1 MRRAGG
7 SIIIPAHDEETL
19 IRRTLAA
26 FADTDPADLEVIVVA
41 NGCSDRT
48 AALARTV
55 PGIVVVEIDEASKTA
70 ALNIGDSYA
79 THWPRLY
86 LDADIVI
93 TPEAASA
100 VFATLDEGEVLAAR
114 PPFAYDIA
122 TCSPLVRAYYRARR
136 RIPAMCSQLWGAG
149 AYALSEDGHA
159 RLGRFPALMADDLY
173 VDQLFARTEIAV
185 VPTDEVAVRCPLTL
199 RVLLRT
205 LRRVYSGQA
214 QVTRA
219 QGEVAPVG
227 GVRAVLAGAQDPAA
241 LADALV
247 YIGIAV
253 LARVLAHRQPGA
265 WHRDDTNRVAQP
277 LVLETR

>member
-1 MRRAGG
+1 M
-7 SIIIPAHDEETL
+7 
-19 IRRTLAA
+19 
-26 FADTDPADLEVIVVA
+26 
-41 NGCSDRT
+41 
-48 AALARTV
+48 
-55 PGIVVVEIDEASKTA
+55 
-70 ALNIGDSYA
+70 
-79 THWPRLY
+79 
-86 LDADIVI
+86 
-93 TPEAASA
+93 
-100 VFATLDEGEVLAAR
+100 
-114 PPFAYDIA
+114 
-122 TCSPLVRAYYRARR
+122 
-136 RIPAMCSQLWGAG
+136 
-149 AYALSEDGHA
+149 
-159 RLGRFPALMADDLY
+159 
-173 VDQLFARTEIAV
+173 
-185 VPTDEVAVRCPLTL
+185 RCPLTL

-227 GVRAVLAGAQDPAA
+227 GERAVLAGAQDPAA